1 MKLSVVIL
9 NYNVRYF
16 LELCLKSVV
25 EATKG
30 LDAEIIVVDNNSP
43 DDSCEMVNK
52 LFPKVK
58 LISSDTNYGFSKGNN
73 IGVAQANGEYV
84 CILNPDTVV
93 AEDTFKKTLSFADA
107 QSNLGIVGCRLIDGK
122 GKFLPESKRN
132 IPTPW
137 VSIQKMLGNSIP
149 YYASD
154 VNVRETVE
162 VPILVG
168 AFMLM
173 KREVYNT
180 LNGFDEDY
188 FMYGEDVDISYRAL
202 QAGYSNYY
210 FPRTTIIHFKG
221 ESTLKD
227 LTYAKRFYKAMKL
240 FYKKHFR
247 SYGLFDVVV
256 WLGSRVLPFISKPKK
271 KKSAKTKKYVLVTF
285 QERVN
290 VLKTFDKD
298 FEQTNS
304 IRKYEKQTEYIFD
317 NNSVAFKSIIQQIDS
332 FPENKRSTFKILPKN
347 SQFLIGSNSSKSRGE
362 IQFLK

>member
-1 MKLSVVIL
+1 MT
-9 NYNVRYF
+9 
-16 LELCLKSVV
+16 
-25 EATKG
+25 ATLAIDRKM
-30 LDAEIIVVDNNSP
+30 P
-43 DDSCEMVNK
+43 
-52 LFPKVK
+52 
-58 LISSDTNYGFSKGNN
+58 T
-73 IGVAQANGEYV
+73 YV

-93 AEDTFKKTLSFADA
+93 AEDTFKKSLAFADL
-107 QSNLGIVGCRLIDGK
+107 QSNLGILGCRLIDGK

-137 VSIQKMLGNSIP
+137 VSMQKILGNSIP

-154 VNVRETVE
+154 VNERETAE

-180 LNGFDEDY
+180 LNGFDEDF

-202 QAGYSNYY
+202 QAGYANYY
-210 FPRTTIIHFKG
+210 FPQTTVIHYKG

-227 LTYAKRFYKAMKL
+227 LIYAKRFYKAMKL

-247 SYGLFDVVV
+247 SYGFFDVMV
-256 WLGSRVLPFISKPKK
+256 WLGSRILPIVSRPKK
-271 KKSAKTKKYVLVTF
+271 EKSAKTKKYVLVTY
-285 QERVN
+285 QEN
-290 VLKTFDKD
+290 VSVMTAFNKE
-298 FEQTNS
+298 FEQINS
-304 IRKYEKQTEYIFD
+304 IKKYERNTEYIFD
-317 NNSVAFKSIIQQIDS
+317 NNSEAFKSIIQQIDG

-362 IQFLK
+362 ILKLKQN